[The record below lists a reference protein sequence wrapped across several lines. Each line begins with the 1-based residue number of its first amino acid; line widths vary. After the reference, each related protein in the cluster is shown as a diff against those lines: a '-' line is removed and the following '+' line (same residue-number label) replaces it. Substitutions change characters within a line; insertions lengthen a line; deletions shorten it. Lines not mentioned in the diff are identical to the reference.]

1 MRQVQSPMKLSLFG
15 FAVLLGVSVLWVLT
29 GTEREK
35 PLLGAR
41 VSPALAALEANA
53 AAHPNDPGPTVD
65 LAQAYLDARQPGL
78 ATVLV
83 EAASA
88 VVRADL
94 RVQHVGARALLDEG
108 KNAAALAAERSVL
121 AGCASATAAGS
132 PRCDDVLVASARRRI
147 AILEQMVAFGVSDVQ
162 AQPEMSFV
170 AYKSATRE
178 TRISLE

>member
-1 MRQVQSPMKLSLFG
+1 MKMSLFG
-15 FAVLLGVSVLWVLT
+15 LAVLLGVSVLWVMT

-35 PLLGAR
+35 PLFVAR
-41 VSPALAALEANA
+41 VSPALAALEASA
-53 AAHPNDPGPTVD
+53 AAHPDDPGPTVE

-78 ATVLV
+78 AVVLV
-83 EAASA
+83 QAASA
-88 VVRADL
+88 AVRADL

-108 KNAAALAAERSVL
+108 QNAAALAAERAVL
-121 AGCASATAAGS
+121 AGCAAETPPGAL
-132 PRCDDVLVASARRRI
+132 RCDDVLVASARRRV
-147 AILEQMVAFGVSDVQ
+147 AILEQMAAFGVSDVQ